1 MVATHGKEIKSLQS
15 GFPVFA
21 PPSRQQSINHV
32 MLRPRIPRSHQLQ
45 HTRTLLFNKTPS
57 TTEVLSELAELC
69 KTPQGSEALARELGA
84 VDQQAIKSLQ
94 AAMLRME
101 TSHPVESQLT
111 WRDLRLV
118 ALEAAVP
125 FVGFGFIDNS
135 GMIIFGDAIDESLG
149 VMLCV
154 STLTSAA
161 LGNTVADICGI
172 GLGGAVA
179 TAVAKL
185 GLPTATLTLKQT
197 LSKHVRYARTLG
209 SMVGVVI
216 GCVLGMFPLLFLD
229 DRAGKLKRERKLD
242 ELFVHAVEY
251 IANDAMNAESAS
263 LFVVD
268 GDELW
273 TRASKDLAKDVRLP
287 LDSGLVGKCACEG
300 MQVMTNDAYAEPSF
314 SRKIDESL
322 GKRTQSVLCTPLFDC
337 DGNVLG
343 VIEVVNKKDGKFTE
357 DDARTLA
364 ALASHFAVAL
374 DDVNRSSS
382 WVDVVERNNPLLDA
396 LKAHQHS
403 YLRFSTPSSQ
413 PSSGGGGGSRKG
425 GGSPYG
431 SRLFQ
436 WVFGNQPRVRDEY

>member
-1 MVATHGKEIKSLQS
+1 
-15 GFPVFA
+15 
-21 PPSRQQSINHV
+21 
-32 MLRPRIPRSHQLQ
+32 MLRPRIPSLPHPRRYQLQ

-57 TTEVLSELAELC
+57 TTEVLSEVAELC

-84 VDQQAIKSLQ
+84 VDQQAVKSLQ
-94 AAMLRME
+94 AAMLRLA
-101 TSHPVESQLT
+101 TSTHHPVESQVT

-135 GMIIFGDAIDESLG
+135 GMIIFGDAIDETLG

-197 LSKHVRYARTLG
+197 LSKQVRYARTVG

-242 ELFVHAVEY
+242 ELFIHAVEY

-273 TRASKDLAKDVRLP
+273 TRASKDLGKDVRLP

-314 SRKIDESL
+314 NRKVDESL
-322 GKRTQSVLCTPLFDC
+322 GKRTRSVLCTPLFDC

-413 PSSGGGGGSRKG
+413 PSSSGRKG

-431 SRLFQ
+431 ARLFQ
-436 WVFGNQPRVRDEY
+436 WVFGNKPRVRDD